1 MALVPLGAERETTML
16 YAHTQAQKKL
26 IRWLDRHLAEL
37 RPAQVEAVAWNVLR
51 MQDMGGAV
59 AILRYD
65 PQKDAIYLEPIDE
78 TA

>member
-1 MALVPLGAERETTML
+1 MYYAE
-16 YAHTQAQKKL
+16 TQAQRKL
-26 IRWLDRHLAEL
+26 VRWLDRHLAKL
-37 RPAQVEAVAWNVLR
+37 RPAQVEALAWNVLR

-65 PQKDAIYLEPIDE
+65 PQTDSIFLEPIDE

>member
-1 MALVPLGAERETTML
+1 ML

-65 PQKDAIYLEPIDE
+65 PQKDAIYLEPIDG